1 MLIDFFLRLK
11 SARIPVTVREFL
23 VLIEALQKGL
33 SFGSVDEFYLLAR
46 LCLIKDESHYDK
58 FDRIFAN
65 YFNGAEDPGDEVTE

>member
-11 SARIPVTVREFL
+11 SAGIPVTVREFL

-46 LCLIKDESHYDK
+46 LCL
-58 FDRIFAN
+58 
-65 YFNGAEDPGDEVTE
+65 T